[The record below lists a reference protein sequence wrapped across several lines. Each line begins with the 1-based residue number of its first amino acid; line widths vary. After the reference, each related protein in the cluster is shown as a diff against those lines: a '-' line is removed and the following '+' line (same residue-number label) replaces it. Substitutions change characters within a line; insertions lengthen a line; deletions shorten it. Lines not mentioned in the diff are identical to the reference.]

1 MIIKPTE
8 DPMLLLAD
16 FVDRMHAIQ
25 EASRKKEAKPEDL
38 MVFSLDV
45 QIEAEVARFG
55 LELTK
60 IQLLEYL
67 ANEIKD
73 MRTEFKRWANR

>member
-73 MRTEFKRWANR
+73 TRTEFKRWANR

>member
-1 MIIKPTE
+1 MIVKPTE

-45 QIEAEVARFG
+45 QIESEVARFG

-67 ANEIKD
+67 CRELKEL
-73 MRTEFKRWANR
+73 RQEFTAWARK

>member
-8 DPMLLLAD
+8 DPMLLFAD
-16 FVDRMHAIQ
+16 FVDRMNTIQ

-45 QIEAEVARFG
+45 QIEAEKARFG

-60 IQLLEYL
+60 IQLMEYIATEL
-67 ANEIKD
+67 KD
-73 MRTEFKRWANR
+73 MRTEFKTWARK